1 MAVVPPWIVLI
12 APPHRRHVIL
22 SDDIISKPI
31 KKRELHRV
39 LRECK
44 VRAEKILPLTEA
56 QVQALKLNVLIAE
69 DNPLSQKIL
78 EQYVVSSGH
87 NCHIVSNGAEAVQ
100 YFKENP
106 VEVIFMDCRMPVKS
120 GYEATEEIREIE
132 KQQNRQRTPI
142 IALTVDVMIGTHERC
157 LKSGM

>member
-1 MAVVPPWIVLI
+1 MV
-12 APPHRRHVIL
+12 L

-31 KKRELHRV
+31 KKRELCRV

-44 VRAEKILPLTEA
+44 VRIEKPISLCENEAES
-56 QVQALKLNVLIAE
+56 LKLNVLVAD

-78 EQYVVSSGH
+78 EQYVVSCGH
-87 NCHIVSNGAEAVQ
+87 RCHIVSNGEEAVKF
-100 YFKENP
+100 FKENS

-132 KQQNRQRTPI
+132 KLDHRQRTPI
-142 IALTVDVMIGTHERC
+142 IALTADVMIGTHERC